1 MKTYKQRY
9 NDELGFDKDEEHSL
23 KELKDITK
31 IPLKILKEVEK
42 RGYGAHKTSLS
53 SVRLKDDF
61 SKNTDLRKGASK
73 RLSAEQWSKARIYAF
88 LYKTIFQGMK
98 YMKQD
103 TDLYDEVKHLFILD

>member
-1 MKTYKQRY
+1 MKTYKQRI
-9 NDELGFDKDEEHSL
+9 NEELGFDKDKEHSL

-31 IPLKILKEVEK
+31 IPLRILKDVEK
-42 RGYGAHKTSLS
+42 RGYGAHSSNLS

-98 YMKQD
+98 YKKQD
-103 TDLYDEVKHLFILD
+103 TDLYDKVKHLFQ